1 MNTDTEIFEP
11 SQAAKDAFV
20 KANGLVK
27 PTNGTI
33 EEKRAYLVKM
43 CEVATQMTKG
53 SKAELEYIRLADKV
67 ITMTPTQMAEFT
79 GGALQ

>member
-11 SQAAKDAFV
+11 SQAAKDAFI

-53 SKAELEYIRLADKV
+53 SKAELEYIRLANKLF
-67 ITMTPTQMAEFT
+67 IMTPAQINEITR
-79 GGALQ
+79 GAK